1 MLYTHAIDIQGG
13 TTVYISLAVAA
24 LLLVLLYYLGKKKV
38 GFGSRVMLAMLLGVA
53 VGAIFGPDA
62 ESVGVVGQI
71 YVSLIKMVVMPL
83 VILSIVSSVTKLSD
97 PGQLK
102 KIGIKTVGLFL
113 ATTAIAAA
121 IGLGVAL
128 VVDPGAGIQFTK
140 DASFEAREIPV
151 FKDVLLDLVPSNPVN
166 EMAEGK
172 VVPVIIFTT
181 FVAVALAIEGA
192 RKPEVVK
199 PVKDFINGAMVIMF
213 RVIKMVIKLT
223 PYGVFGLMTAVAA
236 KYGLAALLP
245 LGKVII
251 AVYIACILHMVFTYG
266 GLLAFVARVN
276 PFRFFKKIYP
286 VMVVAFTTRSSY
298 ATLPVNLEVIKKR
311 VKVSDKIASFVAPL
325 GATINMNGCGGLYPA
340 IVAIFVARVFGIEL
354 GVMDYVLLVATATV
368 ASVGVAGVP
377 GPASISTTVVLTTM
391 GLPLEGMAIVL
402 GVDAVI
408 DMARTTVNAT
418 GTTVSSLIIANS
430 EGEFDREAFN
440 RDDQEDELELHAM

>member
-1 MLYTHAIDIQGG
+1 M
-13 TTVYISLAVAA
+13 VYISLAIAA
-24 LLLVLLYYLGKKKV
+24 LLLVLLYYLAKKKV
-38 GFGSRVMLAMLLGVA
+38 SFGNRVMLAMLLGVGL
-53 VGAIFGPDA
+53 GAIFGPDA
-62 ESVGVVGQI
+62 ESVGVIGQI

-102 KIGIKTVGLFL
+102 KIGIKTVSLFL
-113 ATTAIAAA
+113 ATTAIAAT

-128 VVDPGAGIQFTK
+128 VMDPGAGIQFTK
-140 DASFEAREIPV
+140 DASFEAREIPA
-151 FKDVLLDLVPSNPVN
+151 FKDVLLDLVPSNPIN

-181 FVAVALAIEGA
+181 FVAVALAVEGA
-192 RKPEVVK
+192 RKPEAIK
-199 PVKDFINGAMVIMF
+199 PVKDFINGAMIIMF

-251 AVYIACILHMVFTYG
+251 AVYIACILHMVLTYG

-276 PFRFFKKIYP
+276 PLRFFKKIYP

-354 GVMDYVLLVATATV
+354 GIMDYILLIATATV

-402 GVDAVI
+402 GVDAII

-440 RDDQEDELELHAM
+440 RDDKEDELELHAI

>member
-1 MLYTHAIDIQGG
+1 M
-13 TTVYISLAVAA
+13 VYISLAVAA
-24 LLLVLLYYLGKKKV
+24 LLLVLLYYLAKKKV
-38 GFGSRVMLAMLLGVA
+38 SFGNRVMLAMLLGV
-53 VGAIFGPDA
+53 VLGAIFGPDA
-62 ESVGVVGQI
+62 ESVGVIGQI

-83 VILSIVSSVTKLSD
+83 VMLSIVSSVTKLSD

-102 KIGIKTVGLFL
+102 KIGMKTVSLFL
-113 ATTAIAAA
+113 ATTTIAAT

-128 VVDPGAGIQFTK
+128 VMDPGAGIQFTK
-140 DASFEAREIPV
+140 DASFEAREIPA
-151 FKDVLLDLVPSNPVN
+151 FKDVLLDLVPSNPIN

-181 FVAVALAIEGA
+181 FVAVALAVEGA
-192 RKPEVVK
+192 RKPEVIK
-199 PVKDFINGAMVIMF
+199 PVKDFINGAMIIMF
-213 RVIKMVIKLT
+213 RVVKMVIKLT

-251 AVYIACILHMVFTYG
+251 AVYVACILHMVLTYG

-354 GVMDYVLLVATATV
+354 GIMDYILLIATATV

-402 GVDAVI
+402 GVDAII

-440 RDDQEDELELHAM
+440 RDDKEDELELHAI